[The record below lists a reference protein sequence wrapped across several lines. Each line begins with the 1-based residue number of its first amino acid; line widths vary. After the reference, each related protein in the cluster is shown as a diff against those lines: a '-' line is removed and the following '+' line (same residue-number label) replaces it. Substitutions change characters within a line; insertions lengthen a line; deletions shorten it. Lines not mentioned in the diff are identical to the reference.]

1 MSKGNSDFH
10 RKTIDMLPVTVFLWG
25 RSCFKNGIICN
36 IYLMHL
42 IRKYLREGLIMEKQL
57 KKSVINFYGLPSF
70 GFQLFVNMEVF
81 YFAAFMTDAAKLPL
95 ALVGTVL
102 LITSIFDILWVPTA
116 GILLEKSNMRWGK
129 YRSWLLVG
137 PPFAA
142 LFFVFQFA
150 KIGTPV
156 LNAVLIT
163 IGFVVSHLIWNIYYA
178 AHVALNSSMTTVRE
192 ERIAMS
198 SNRGMFNSLGAIGFS
213 LIGMPMILTF
223 GKGNPPMG
231 YTLTVI
237 ITGLVM
243 IAAYYI
249 LFFLTKD
256 YAFHG
261 TSVATGN
268 RAEKM
273 PISEMLKQLV
283 INPPLIGL
291 LLGEIGR
298 YLGRFVIFG
307 LAFYYFKYVVNNLA
321 VITVFMTGMNVITF
335 VGALISNPLAKKYG
349 ERNIYILSMLL
360 FIGGLFVIWALP
372 MNYISFMVIMFIA
385 YLGYGMP
392 DALGVA
398 LYSSTVEY
406 GEWKTGKNARG
417 FIMSLIN
424 FPIKTGILLRSVVIT
439 SVLAGAGYVANMKAT
454 PALVNGIRNGL
465 TLIPAVIMGVG
476 LVLFVILYKITP
488 AKLGVMQ
495 EEIAA
500 RKAV

>member
-1 MSKGNSDFH
+1 MLVYVEENS
-10 RKTIDMLPVTVFLWG
+10 
-25 RSCFKNGIICN
+25 
-36 IYLMHL
+36 
-42 IRKYLREGLIMEKQL
+42 MEKQL
-57 KKSVINFYGLPSF
+57 KKSVINLFGIPSF

-102 LITSIFDILWVPTA
+102 MITSIFDILWVPTA
-116 GILLEKSNMRWGK
+116 GVLLEKSNMRWGK

-142 LFFVFQFA
+142 LFFILQFA
-150 KIGTPV
+150 KIGTPTV
-156 LNAVLIT
+156 NAVLIT
-163 IGFVVSHLIWNIYYA
+163 IGFVVSHLIWNIYYSG
-178 AHVALNSSMTTVRE
+178 HVALNSSMTTVRE

-213 LIGMPMILTF
+213 LIGMPMILSL

-243 IAAYYI
+243 IACYYI

-261 TSVATGN
+261 TT
-268 RAEKM
+268 AEPGK
-273 PISEMLKQLV
+273 PKEKLSIGEMLKQIV
-283 INPPLIGL
+283 TNPPLLGL
-291 LLGEIGR
+291 MIGEIGR

-307 LAFYYFKYVVNNLA
+307 LAFYYFKYVVTNLA
-321 VITVFMTGMNVITF
+321 VITIFMTGLNVVTF
-335 VGALISNPLAKKYG
+335 IGAFISNPLAKKFG
-349 ERNIYILSMLL
+349 ERNVYIFSLAL
-360 FIGGLFVIWALP
+360 FIVGLLAVWAFP

-392 DALGVA
+392 DALGPA
-398 LYSSTVEY
+398 LYSSTVDY

-424 FPIKTGILLRSVVIT
+424 FPIKTGILLRSVILT
-439 SVLAGAGYVANMKAT
+439 TILAGAGYVANMKAT
-454 PALVNGIRNGL
+454 PGLVKGIENGL
-465 TLIPAVIMGVG
+465 TLIPGVIMAVG
-476 LVLFVILYKITP
+476 LVLFIVLYKITP
-488 AKLGVMQ
+488 KMLNQMQ
-495 EEIAA
+495 KEIAE
-500 RKAV
+500 RK